1 MCEWRVRL
9 TSKHFVPN
17 VRQGLGGL
25 VPWVGGG
32 FPWDMSAPYSAVH
45 TLMHA
50 LMTGRWQ
57 LHRKH
62 FCFLFS
68 TCETPNPSQLFTSL
82 TLQKTSFSSISLAAE
97 INFEAVLLST
107 QTQSTQ
113 CLDWNIS
120 GKNFLLRWLTK
131 WGENATFLSWC
142 LAFGEPFFPPWCW
155 GANLE
160 LPEDA
165 VFGIWAACA
174 GQAINNLPEWEL
186 SRACTGVCAIHY
198 CSRWQHCSSGYCGH
212 YWALQWGQ
220 EDWGLGRWQSGH
232 VHSFHTFH
240 MHHPPSFLPSMEGR
254 PRSDKLH
261 STQGLLCILIHS
273 PSKVWNVMF
282 KRPSV
287 IL

>member
-82 TLQKTSFSSISLAAE
+82 TYKRHLFLRYLWQQKSILKLFFCQPKPNQPNVWTDLWKKLSLE
-97 INFEAVLLST
+97 MIDKVGWK
-107 QTQSTQ
+107 
-113 CLDWNIS
+113 CNIS
-120 GKNFLLRWLTK
+120 KLMPGI
-131 WGENATFLSWC
+131 WGT
-142 LAFGEPFFPPWCW
+142 FFPPVMLGGKF
-155 GANLE
+155 GATWRC
-160 LPEDA
+160 
-165 VFGIWAACA
+165 GIW
-174 GQAINNLPEWEL
+174 
-186 SRACTGVCAIHY
+186 Y
-198 CSRWQHCSSGYCGH
+198 
-212 YWALQWGQ
+212 
-220 EDWGLGRWQSGH
+220 LGRMRRAGNQ
-232 VHSFHTFH
+232 
-240 MHHPPSFLPSMEGR
+240 
-254 PRSDKLH
+254 
-261 STQGLLCILIHS
+261 
-273 PSKVWNVMF
+273 
-282 KRPSV
+282 
-287 IL
+287 